1 MANVSSFD
9 LDNNA
14 GGLNEAISYTE
25 GDGPV
30 RLTRNA
36 SIRATGNFNG
46 QTLTISGLLAE
57 DRIGF
62 AGGVTIAGNKI
73 LVGGT
78 KIGTFTGGTGG
89 TNFAVTFNSN
99 AFASQVQTLIK
110 NLTYIDTSDSP
121 TSNHTLSLNLAGTT
135 RTDAVTVKPVNDAP
149 VVDLNGAGGGTSAV
163 LSYKEGDAPKLIA
176 PSAIISDIDSPNFDG
191 GSLRVKFESN
201 GTNSDRLTILTDGGV
216 SLNGNT
222 VLVGGIAIG
231 TVSGGANGSKLVV
244 TFNSSATA
252 ARVTTLTEHIAY
264 SNTSDTPSTDTRSV
278 SFRVIDGDGQSK
290 GGDDR
295 TTATATINVK
305 SLNDAPVVDLN
316 GAGSGTSTAIT
327 YSPGNLL
334 TKIAPAGTVGDADSA
349 NFDNGSL
356 RVSFSQNG
364 TATDKLAISTDNLV
378 TLTNG
383 GTTVRV
389 NGVAIGTV
397 SGGKNG
403 NDLVIAFTNYN
414 ATPARVKILLEHI
427 GYQNTSGSPS
437 TLPRAVTFKLNDGD
451 GTANGGQNTGI
462 AVATINFGSTN
473 NLPQTNAGFGSGAE
487 DAASIAVSLSGSDT
501 DGSVTSFKIASLPFN
516 GTLYAD
522 ALLTNAL
529 TIGESVGAS
538 GNAATVYFVPT
549 ADWNG
554 QTAFQYASVDDDG
567 LQDATP
573 ATATITVTPVNDAP
587 TTNDV
592 LINTNQNAA
601 IIGNLGAADID
612 IDDAA
617 VFSIEAAPQHGTL
630 DLDPDGSYTY
640 TPADGYAGSDSFTFK
655 VTDSGGLSVTGD
667 AGITVA
673 ETFTDV
679 PSLRLVAAD
688 EAVHATNEIGAGKS
702 AVASLADGGHLVVW
716 SSYGQTPDS
725 SEWGVFAQRYD
736 EAGEKVGTAFL
747 VNTYTSLTQIS
758 PSAAGLPDGGF
769 VVTWESYGQAPDS
782 SDSGIFGQRFD
793 ASGAPAGGAFLV
805 NQTTTGGQLESS
817 VSVLANGN
825 IVVTWSGFNSDSTDS
840 EIYARIFA
848 PGAGGMTAVTAE
860 FVVNTNTSGF
870 QSTSSETVAGLA
882 GGRFAVVW
890 DDSSGQDG
898 SGPGVFLR
906 VYEADGTA
914 VNTNQVQVNATTA
927 GEQYQASIAA
937 LSDGSFVATWV
948 SDDGSGSGSEIFARR
963 FDANGNALGDDFQVN
978 TWTESTQSAPK
989 VSGLADG
996 GFVVAWMSHRVDA
1009 GDTFDITGQRYD
1021 AAGNAVGGEFFINAA
1036 TPGEDRYPALALRG
1050 DGALIATWTDND
1062 LQTHQKIIE
1071 SFGPYAAPK
1080 HLTGGLGNDSFLGSQ
1095 DSDTLSGAGGDDRL
1109 DGLGGND
1116 TINGGTGNDTIFGG
1130 SGADR
1135 LIGGNGQDLLAGGA
1149 NADTFVFNLASEG
1162 MDRINDFVSGL
1173 DKIEISATG
1182 FGGGLAASG
1191 VAILIGAANAASA
1204 FHAGVNGYFIF
1215 ANDGANAG
1223 TVYWDANGG
1232 SGADA
1237 IAIAQLLGAASL
1249 HSSDVILA

>member
-25 GDGPV
+25 GDGPEW
-30 RLTRNA
+30 LARNA
-36 SIRATGNFNG
+36 SVRATGNFNG

-73 LVGGT
+73 LIGGA
-78 KIGTFTGGTGG
+78 KIGTFEGGTGG
-89 TNFAVTFNSN
+89 TNFVVTFTSN

-121 TSNHTLSLNLAGTT
+121 TPNHTLSLNLAGTT
-135 RTDAVTVKPVNDAP
+135 RHDAVTVKPVNDAP
-149 VVDLNGAGGGTSAV
+149 VVDLNGAGGGTSAL
-163 LSYKEGDAPKLIA
+163 LSHKEGDAPKLIA

-201 GTNSDRLTILTDGGV
+201 GASSDQLTILTDGAV
-216 SLNGNT
+216 SLNGST

-252 ARVTTLTEHIAY
+252 SRVTTLAEHIAY

-278 SFRVIDGDGQSK
+278 SFRVIDGDGQSR

-295 TTATATINVK
+295 TTAYATINVK
-305 SLNDAPVVDLN
+305 ALNDAPVVDLN
-316 GAGSGTSTAIT
+316 GAGSGTSTAIS
-327 YSPGNLL
+327 YSAGNPL
-334 TKIAPAGTVGDADSA
+334 TKIAPAGTVSDVDSA

-364 TATDKLAISTDNLV
+364 TATDRLAISTDSTV

-389 NGVAIGTV
+389 NGTAIGTV

-403 NDLVIAFTNYN
+403 SDLVVTFTNDN
-414 ATPARVKILLEHI
+414 ATLARVKILLEHI

-437 TLPRAVTFKLNDGD
+437 TLPRAVTFALNDGD
-451 GTANGGQNTGI
+451 GAANGGQNTGI
-462 AVATINFGSTN
+462 AVATINFLSTN
-473 NLPQTNAGFGSGAE
+473 TAPLTNAGSGSGPE

-501 DGSVTSFKIASLPFN
+501 NGSVASFRIASLPLN
-516 GTLYAD
+516 GKLYAN
-522 ALLTNAL
+522 ALLTVPLAL
-529 TIGESVGAS
+529 DGSIGAS
-538 GNAATVYFVPT
+538 GNAATVYFVPY

-554 QTAFQYASVDDDG
+554 ETTFQYTSVDDGG

-573 ATATITVTPVNDAP
+573 AMATITVTPANDAP
-587 TTNDV
+587 TTDDV
-592 LINTNQNAA
+592 LINTNQNTS

-612 IDDAA
+612 IDDA
-617 VFSIEAAPQHGTL
+617 VTFSVEVNPQHGTL
-630 DLDPDGSYTY
+630 DLLPEGSYTY
-640 TPADGYAGSDSFTFK
+640 TPDADYAGSDSFTFRA
-655 VTDSGGLSVTGD
+655 TDSGGLFVTGA
-667 AGITVA
+667 AGITV
-673 ETFTDV
+673 V
-679 PSLRLVAAD
+679 GPSSAQLQRLTVAD
-688 EAVHATNEIGAGKS
+688 EAVHATNPIGVGKS

-736 EAGEKVGTAFL
+736 EAGEKVGTEFL
-747 VNTYTSLTQIS
+747 VNTYTSLTQFS

-769 VVTWESYGQAPDS
+769 VVTWESYDQSPDS
-782 SDSGIFGQRFD
+782 SLGGIFGQRFD
-793 ASGAPAGGAFLV
+793 ASGNKTGGEFLI
-805 NQTTTGGQLESS
+805 NQTTIDGQLESS

-825 IVVTWSGFNSDSTDS
+825 IVVTWSGFHSGGNDS
-840 EIYARIFA
+840 EIYARIFT
-848 PGAGGMTAVTAE
+848 PGAGGMTAVTGE
-860 FVVNTNTSGF
+860 FAVNTGLGGY

-890 DDSSGQDG
+890 DDNSGQDG

-914 VNTNQVQVNATTA
+914 VNVSQVQINTTTE
-927 GEQYQASIAA
+927 GEQYQASVAA

-948 SDDGSGSGSEIFARR
+948 SDDDSESGIFARR
-963 FDANGNALGDDFQVN
+963 FDAGGNALGDDFQIN
-978 TWTESTQSAPK
+978 TWTEGTQTAPK
-989 VSGLADG
+989 VSGFADG
-996 GFVVAWMSHRVDA
+996 GFVVAWMSHRGDVS
-1009 GDTFDITGQRYD
+1009 DTFDITGQRYD
-1021 AAGNAVGGEFFINAA
+1021 AAGNTVGGEFFINAA
-1036 TPGEDRYPALALRG
+1036 TPGEDRYPALALRQ
-1050 DGALIATWTDND
+1050 DDALIATWTDND
-1062 LQTHQKIIE
+1062 QQTHQKIIE
-1071 SFGPYAAPK
+1071 IFGPYASPK
-1080 HLTGGLGNDSFLGSQ
+1080 DLMGGPGNDSFLGSQ
-1095 DSDTLSGAGGDDRL
+1095 VGDTLNGAGGDDRL
-1109 DGLGGND
+1109 DGLSGND
-1116 TINGGTGNDTIFGG
+1116 TIIGGAGNDTIFGG
-1130 SGADR
+1130 
-1135 LIGGNGQDLLAGGA
+1135 AGS
-1149 NADTFVFNLASEG
+1149 DTFVFNLPSEG
-1162 MDRINDFVSGL
+1162 MDRISDFVTGL

-1182 FGGGLAASG
+1182 FGGGLTAGG
-1191 VAILIGAANAASA
+1191 VAIVIDAANATSA
-1204 FHAGVNGYFIF
+1204 FHAGPNGYFIF
-1215 ANDGANAG
+1215 DNDGANAG